1 MIVAMLVL
9 LFEKEGRKEGRKEG
23 KDNGHGPCV
32 SFFHHTTQRYRALRV
47 FVCVCAWS
55 GPKRIDEARLLAKNR
70 DGKRKNA
77 LPVDHH
83 TFTKSHQL
91 ILDLQHSTL
100 TPFHYILFHTM
111 NNNNNKYTIMPLSLL

>member
-9 LFEKEGRKEGRKEG
+9 LLEKEGRKEG
-23 KDNGHGPCV
+23 KDNGHGLCV
-32 SFFHHTTQRYRALRV
+32 CLFSPHHTTAHCASL
-47 FVCVCAWS
+47 CVCAWS
-55 GPKRIDEARLLAKNR
+55 GPERMDEARLLAKNR

-111 NNNNNKYTIMPLSLL
+111 NNNNNNKYTIMPLSLL